1 MNVSKLTTAALLTLG
16 LSASAFAAAKA
27 IPEGKFAIDG
37 MHSKIGFEVPHLVI
51 STVEGKFNKY
61 EGTFTVDKKID
72 KSKVEVSIDTDSVDT
87 GIGQRDTHLKSPDFF
102 DAAKYPKMTFTS
114 TKVSQKDDTLTITG
128 DLKVKDVSKKI
139 TFDLKYLGAVKD
151 GYGAEKLAFKGKT
164 KISRKEF
171 GLKWNQAVEAG
182 PVVGDEIEISL
193 ALEAAAVKAK

>member
-1 MNVSKLTTAALLTLG
+1 MNLTNLTASTLLTLG
-16 LSASAFAAAKA
+16 LCASAFAAKA

-72 KSKVEVSIDTDSVDT
+72 KSKVEVSIDTDSIDT
-87 GIGQRDTHLKSPDFF
+87 SIGQRDTHLKSPDFF

-114 TKVSQKDDTLTITG
+114 SKVSQKDDTLTITG
-128 DLKVKDVSKKI
+128 DLKIKDVSKKI

-193 ALEAAAVKAK
+193 ALEAAAVKVK

>member
-1 MNVSKLTTAALLTLG
+1 MNVSKLTAAALLTLG
-16 LSASAFAAAKA
+16 LSASAFAAKA

-37 MHSKIGFEVPHLVI
+37 MHSKIGFEIPHLVI

-72 KSKVEVSIDTDSVDT
+72 KSKVEVSIDTDSIDT

-102 DAAKYPKMTFTS
+102 DAAKYPKITFTS
-114 TKVSQKDDTLTITG
+114 SKVSQKDDTLTVTG
-128 DLKVKDVSKKI
+128 DLKIKDVSKKI

-151 GYGAEKLAFKGKT
+151 GYGQEKLAFKGET

-182 PVVGDEIEISL
+182 PVVGDEVKIL
-193 ALEAAAVKAK
+193 LTVQAAAPKAK

>member
-1 MNVSKLTTAALLTLG
+1 MNFTKLAATTLLTLG
-16 LSASAFAAAKA
+16 LTASAFAAKA

-37 MHSKIGFEVPHLVI
+37 MHSKIGFEIPHLVI
-51 STVEGKFNKY
+51 STVEGKFDKY

-72 KSKVEVSIDTDSVDT
+72 KSKVEVSIDVDSINT

-114 TKVSQKDDTLTITG
+114 TKVSQKDETLTVTG
-128 DLKVKDVSKKI
+128 DLKIKDVSKKI

-182 PVVGDEIEISL
+182 PVVGDEVEISL